1 MIVTAKSTFRPHIA
15 VCRHHTAPCVV
26 SALAVIC
33 MSTTVLVIE
42 DETSLRENLVD
53 LLMREGF
60 RTIASANGSDG
71 FYQAKTQ
78 TPDLVLCDVKMAGMS
93 GHEVLQELRQDPD
106 TANIAFIFL
115 SGQVEPAHVRQGMN
129 LGADD
134 YLLKPFQPK
143 ELITAIYSRLKRQA
157 ALVGSTTVD
166 RFPSTSI
173 SHPDQGL
180 MVNDRLPIGITD
192 DRRSIVDQRR
202 IETRRS
208 IVPAKQ
214 RDPLTN
220 LPSRA
225 ALPSILQATLDK
237 AREYDYL
244 ITVLSLN
251 IVRFSSINAA
261 YGFACG
267 DVILHQL
274 ASRLQQQIGD
284 RGIIVRTNGDEFMIV
299 LDNLSWEEDA
309 LRWAD
314 RIWHSCGEAC
324 YVEGR
329 QIDLQIAI
337 GGATVQHGQ
346 STPEQL
352 MLQAD
357 MARRACEK
365 WGGQVPYIFHDAN
378 LSAQTVEQR
387 LLETDLTRAIHQGEF
402 QIHYQPQ
409 ITLPTGQI
417 TGVEALLRWRHPYRG
432 MVSPE
437 RFITIAEEMG
447 LIVPIGEWVL
457 RTACLQ
463 VKRWQHLSPVPLKVS
478 VNLSIRQLQQENLAG
493 QITRI
498 LQSVDLHPCQLTLE
512 LTETNLMAD
521 IDQAI
526 HTLKVLQS
534 LGIKIAIDDFGKGYS
549 SLHYLSRLPIDI
561 LKIDQSFVR
570 RLPDDIQAIAISNA
584 IITLAHDLKLGIVA
598 EGVET
603 EPQVRWLTAH
613 GCDVMQG
620 HLYSPAL
627 PAEDFAALLQ
637 LNCA

>member
-1 MIVTAKSTFRPHIA
+1 
-15 VCRHHTAPCVV
+15 
-26 SALAVIC
+26 

-42 DETSLRENLVD
+42 DETSLRENLVN

-60 RTIASANGSDG
+60 ATIAAANGSDG
-71 FYQAKTQ
+71 FHQAKTQ
-78 TPDLVLCDVKMAGMS
+78 SPDLILCDIKMS
-93 GHEVLQELRQDPD
+93 GINGYEVLELLRQDPD
-106 TANIAFIFL
+106 TANVAFIFL
-115 SGQVEPAHVRQGMN
+115 SGQVEPAHIRQGMN

-143 ELITAIYSRLKRQA
+143 ELLQAIHSRLKRQ
-157 ALVGSTTVD
+157 STVTD
-166 RFPSTSI
+166 
-173 SHPDQGL
+173 GL
-180 MVNDRLPIGITD
+180 RSRVAPIVSRVTPMRRGATI
-192 DRRSIVDQRR
+192 DRRS
-202 IETRRS
+202 T
-208 IVPAKQ
+208 P
-214 RDPLTN
+214 PLIP
-220 LPSRA
+220 LPDHQFDTLTQLPNRA
-225 ALPSILQATLDK
+225 ALTPILQTTLDK
-237 AREYDYL
+237 AREYDYR

-261 YGFACG
+261 FGFAVG

-274 ASRLQQQIGD
+274 ATRLQQQIGD
-284 RGIIVRTNGDEFMIV
+284 DGTVVRTNGDEFTIV

-309 LRWAD
+309 LHWAD
-314 RIWHSCGEAC
+314 KIWHICAASCD
-324 YVEGR
+324 VDGR
-329 QIDLQIAI
+329 RIDLQIAI
-337 GGATVQHGQ
+337 GGVSVHHGQ

-357 MARRACEK
+357 MARRSCEK

-378 LSAQTVEQR
+378 LTAQTVEQR

-417 TGVEALLRWRHPYRG
+417 TGVEALIRWRHPYRG
-432 MVSPE
+432 MVSPD

-463 VKRWQHLSPVPLKVS
+463 VKQWQDLSPMPLKVS
-478 VNLSIRQLQQENLAG
+478 VNLSIRQLQQEDLAG

-526 HTLKVLQS
+526 QTLKRLQT

-570 RLPDDIQAIAISNA
+570 RLPDDPQAIAISNA
-584 IITLAHDLKLGIVA
+584 IITLAHDLKLEIVA

-603 EPQVRWLTAH
+603 DQQVQFLTAH
-613 GCDVMQG
+613 GCQVMQG

-627 PAEDFAALLQ
+627 PAEEFAALLQ
-637 LNCA
+637 QRNCA

>member
-1 MIVTAKSTFRPHIA
+1 VHGIP
-15 VCRHHTAPCVV
+15 
-26 SALAVIC
+26 ALAVIR

-42 DETSLRENLVD
+42 DETRLRENLVD

-60 RTIASANGSDG
+60 RAIAAANGVDG

-78 TPDLVLCDVKMAGMS
+78 NPDLVLCDVKMDGMS
-93 GHEVLQELRQDPD
+93 GHQVLQELRQDPD
-106 TANIAFIFL
+106 TAKIAFIFL
-115 SGQVEPAHVRQGMN
+115 TGQVEPAHVRQGMN

-143 ELITAIYSRLKRQA
+143 ELIQAIYSRLKRQSVLA
-157 ALVGSTTVD
+157 SADRPTVTGGSMNDVM
-166 RFPSTSI
+166 P
-173 SHPDQGL
+173 PEP
-180 MVNDRLPIGITD
+180 MVNDRLPIGLP
-192 DRRSIVDQRR
+192 DRRR
-202 IETRRS
+202 EPLRS
-208 IVPAKQ
+208 VISAPPHDA
-214 RDPLTN
+214 LTN

-225 ALPSILQATLDK
+225 ALPSILQATLEK

-261 YGFACG
+261 FGFAVG
-267 DVILHQL
+267 DAILHQL
-274 ASRLQQQIGD
+274 ASRLHQQVGD
-284 RGIIVRTNGDEFMIV
+284 RGIVVRTNGDEFMIV

-309 LRWAD
+309 LHWAD
-314 RIWHSCGEAC
+314 QIWHSCAEAC

-329 QIDLQIAI
+329 RIDLQIAI
-337 GGATVQHGQ
+337 GGAYVQHGQ

-352 MLQAD
+352 MLQVD

-378 LSAQTVEQR
+378 LAAQTVEQR

-409 ITLPTGQI
+409 ITLPEGRI

-478 VNLSIRQLQQENLAG
+478 VNLSIRQLQQEDLAG

-512 LTETNLMAD
+512 LTETNLMVD

-570 RLPDDIQAIAISNA
+570 RLPDDHQAIAISNA

-603 EPQVRWLTAH
+603 EPQVHFLTAH
-613 GCDVMQG
+613 GCHVMQG

-637 LNCA
+637 LRNCA

>member
-1 MIVTAKSTFRPHIA
+1 
-15 VCRHHTAPCVV
+15 
-26 SALAVIC
+26 

-60 RTIASANGSDG
+60 RTIAAANGSDG
-71 FYQAKTQ
+71 FDQAKAQ
-78 TPDLVLCDVKMAGMS
+78 NPDLVLCDVKMEGMS

-115 SGQVEPAHVRQGMN
+115 SGQVEPAHIRQGMN

-143 ELITAIYSRLKRQA
+143 ELISAIYSRLKRQA
-157 ALVGSTTVD
+157 ILVTAPAD
-166 RFPSTSI
+166 RPTITINGI
-173 SHPDQGL
+173 SLKDQA
-180 MVNDRLPIGITD
+180 PIID
-192 DRRSIVDQRR
+192 DRPTMGTTADRPAIVDQRR

-208 IVPAKQ
+208 VVPAKQ

-225 ALPSILQATLDK
+225 ALPSILQATLEK

-261 YGFACG
+261 YGFAFG
-267 DVILHQL
+267 DRILHQL
-274 ASRLQQQIGD
+274 AFRLQQQIGD
-284 RGIIVRTNGDEFMIV
+284 HGMIVRTNGDEFMIV

-309 LRWAD
+309 LCWAD
-314 RIWHSCGEAC
+314 QIWHSCAEAC
-324 YVEGR
+324 YVDGR
-329 QIDLQIAI
+329 RIDLQIAI
-337 GGATVQHGQ
+337 GGAYVQHGQ

-463 VKRWQHLSPVPLKVS
+463 VKCWQHLSPVPLKVS
-478 VNLSIRQLQQENLAG
+478 VNLSIRQLQQEDLAD

-603 EPQVRWLTAH
+603 EPQVRWLTEH
-613 GCDVMQG
+613 GCHVMQG

-627 PAEDFAALLQ
+627 PVEDFAALLEQ
-637 LNCA
+637 RNCA

>member
-1 MIVTAKSTFRPHIA
+1 
-15 VCRHHTAPCVV
+15 
-26 SALAVIC
+26 

-42 DETSLRENLVD
+42 DESSLRENLVN
-53 LLMREGF
+53 LLLREGF
-60 RTIASANGSDG
+60 RAIGAANGADG

-78 TPDLVLCDVKMAGMS
+78 NPDLVLCDVKMDGMS
-93 GHEVLQELRQDPD
+93 GHQVLQELRQDPT
-106 TANIAFIFL
+106 TAKIAFIFL
-115 SGQVEPAHVRQGMN
+115 TGQVEPAHVRQGMN

-143 ELITAIYSRLKRQA
+143 DLIQAIYSRLKRQSV
-157 ALVGSTTVD
+157 LVSADHPMVVSGRMSHVTPPEQTV
-166 RFPSTSI
+166 T
-173 SHPDQGL
+173 
-180 MVNDRLPIGITD
+180 DRLPIGMP
-192 DRRSIVDQRR
+192 DRRREPLRLV
-202 IETRRS
+202 T
-208 IVPAKQ
+208 PAQ
-214 RDPLTN
+214 PHDALTN
-220 LPSRA
+220 LPSRV
-225 ALPSILQATLDK
+225 ALPSILQATLEK

-244 ITVLSLN
+244 ITVFSLN

-261 YGFACG
+261 FGFAVG
-267 DVILHQL
+267 DAILHQL
-274 ASRLQQQIGD
+274 AARLHQQVGD
-284 RGIIVRTNGDEFMIV
+284 RGIVVRTNGDEFMIV

-309 LRWAD
+309 MHWAD
-314 RIWHSCGEAC
+314 QIWHSCAEAC

-329 QIDLQIAI
+329 RIDLQIAI
-337 GGATVQHGQ
+337 GGTYVQHGQ

-352 MLQAD
+352 MLQVD

-409 ITLPTGQI
+409 ITLPQGQI
-417 TGVEALLRWRHPYRG
+417 TGLEALLRWRHPYRG

-478 VNLSIRQLQQENLAG
+478 VNLSIRQLQQEDLAG

-526 HTLKVLQS
+526 HTLKILQS

-570 RLPDDIQAIAISNA
+570 RLPDDHQAIAISNA

-613 GCDVMQG
+613 GCHVMQG

-637 LNCA
+637 LRNCA

>member
-1 MIVTAKSTFRPHIA
+1 MGLVSQSLQQVECLIF
-15 VCRHHTAPCVV
+15 AP
-26 SALAVIC
+26 AVIR

-42 DETSLRENLVD
+42 DETSLRENLLT

-60 RTIASANGSDG
+60 RTIAAANGQDG
-71 FYQAKTQ
+71 FQQAKTQ
-78 TPDLVLCDVKMAGMS
+78 KPAIVLCDIKMPGMS
-93 GHEVLQELRQDPD
+93 GYEVLQELRQDPD
-106 TANIAFIFL
+106 TANLPFIFL
-115 SGQVEPAHVRQGMN
+115 SGQVEAGHIRQGMN

-134 YLLKPFQPK
+134 YLLKPFQPQ
-143 ELITAIYSRLKRQA
+143 ELIAAINSRLKRQA
-157 ALVGSTTVD
+157 LLALA
-166 RFPSTSI
+166 
-173 SHPDQGL
+173 L
-180 MVNDRLPIGITD
+180 A
-192 DRRSIVDQRR
+192 QRPTLSNSVR
-202 IETRRS
+202 GDAAES
-208 IVPAKQ
+208 SNPHH
-214 RDPLTN
+214 DPLTR
-220 LPSRA
+220 LPDRT
-225 ALPSILQATLDK
+225 ALPALLQTTLDK
-237 AREYDYL
+237 AREYDHL
-244 ITVLSLN
+244 TTVLSLN

-261 YGFACG
+261 FGFSVG
-267 DVILHQL
+267 DVVLRQL
-274 ASRLQQQIGD
+274 ATRLVQLIGD
-284 RGIIVRTNGDEFMIV
+284 RGIVARTNGDEFTIV
-299 LDNLSWEEDA
+299 LDGLSWEEDA
-309 LRWAD
+309 LRWANQV
-314 RIWHSCGEAC
+314 WHACGAGC
-324 YVEGR
+324 DVEGR

-337 GGATVQHGQ
+337 GGAYVQHGQ

-409 ITLPTGQI
+409 ITLPQGTI

-463 VKRWQHLSPVPLKVS
+463 VKQWQHLSPFPLKIS
-478 VNLSIRQLQQENLAG
+478 VNLSIRQLQQEDLAE

-512 LTETNLMAD
+512 LTETNLLAD

-526 HTLKVLQS
+526 QTLKSLQT
-534 LGIKIAIDDFGKGYS
+534 LGIQIAIDDFGKGYS

-570 RLPDDIQAIAISNA
+570 RLPDDNQAIAISNA

-603 EPQVRWLTAH
+603 PQQVEFLTAH
-613 GCDVMQG
+613 GCQVMQG

-627 PAEDFAALLQ
+627 SAEALAQLLAQQNPTNPASHHPSPEND
-637 LNCA
+637 

>member
-1 MIVTAKSTFRPHIA
+1 
-15 VCRHHTAPCVV
+15 
-26 SALAVIC
+26 

-42 DETSLRENLVD
+42 DETSLRENLVN
-53 LLMREGF
+53 LLAREGF
-60 RTIASANGSDG
+60 STIAAANGADG
-71 FYQAKTQ
+71 FQQAKSQ
-78 TPDLVLCDVKMAGMS
+78 SPDLILCDIKMS
-93 GHEVLQELRQDPD
+93 GIDGYEVLQLLRQDPD
-106 TANIAFIFL
+106 TADVAFIFL
-115 SGQVEPAHVRQGMN
+115 SGQVEPAHIRQGMN

-143 ELITAIYSRLKRQA
+143 ELLQAIYSRLKRQSHLTTSDRPLR
-157 ALVGSTTVD
+157 LVTPIST
-166 RFPSTSI
+166 
-173 SHPDQGL
+173 GL
-180 MVNDRLPIGITD
+180 GTIE
-192 DRRSIVDQRR
+192 RRSNVPDRQRP
-202 IETRRS
+202 TRRS
-208 IVPAKQ
+208 DSTQ
-214 RDPLTN
+214 FDPLTQ

-225 ALPSILQATLDK
+225 ALTPILQKTLDQ

-261 YGFACG
+261 YGFAVG
-267 DVILHQL
+267 DVILHQF
-274 ASRLQQQIGD
+274 ATRLQQQVGEDGTVI
-284 RGIIVRTNGDEFMIV
+284 RTNGDEFAIV

-309 LRWAD
+309 LHWAD
-314 RIWHSCGEAC
+314 KIWHTCAESC

-329 QIDLQIAI
+329 RIDLQIAI
-337 GGATVQHGQ
+337 GGASVQHGQ

-357 MARRACEK
+357 MARRSCEK

-378 LSAQTVEQR
+378 LAAQTVEQR

-409 ITLPTGQI
+409 ITLPTGAI
-417 TGVEALLRWRHPYRG
+417 TGVEALIRWRHPYRG
-432 MVSPE
+432 MVSPD

-463 VKRWQHLSPVPLKVS
+463 VKRWQDLSPVPLKVS
-478 VNLSIRQLQQENLAG
+478 VNLSIRQLQQEDLAG

-526 HTLKVLQS
+526 VTLKRLQN

-570 RLPDDIQAIAISNA
+570 RLPDDPQAIAISNA
-584 IITLAHDLKLGIVA
+584 IITLAHDLNLGIVA
-598 EGVET
+598 EGVEN
-603 EPQVRWLTAH
+603 EQQVQFLTTH
-613 GCDVMQG
+613 GCHVMQG

-637 LNCA
+637 QPNYA

>member
-1 MIVTAKSTFRPHIA
+1 
-15 VCRHHTAPCVV
+15 
-26 SALAVIC
+26 

-42 DETSLRENLVD
+42 DETNLRENLVN
-53 LLMREGF
+53 LLTREGF
-60 RTIASANGSDG
+60 RTIAAANGSEG
-71 FYQAKTQ
+71 LHQAKTQ
-78 TPDLVLCDVKMAGMS
+78 KLDLVLCDIKMAGMD
-93 GHEVLQELRQDPD
+93 GYEVLQGLRQDPE
-106 TANIAFIFL
+106 TANLAFIFL
-115 SGQVEPAHVRQGMN
+115 SGQAEPAHVRQGMN

-143 ELITAIYSRLKRQA
+143 ELIQAIYSRLKRQSY
-157 ALVGSTTVD
+157 LVASPPIGANRLSAPIIPVT
-166 RFPSTSI
+166 
-173 SHPDQGL
+173 SHPPAIADSPAEA
-180 MVNDRLPIGITD
+180 RL
-192 DRRSIVDQRR
+192 S
-202 IETRRS
+202 S
-208 IVPAKQ
+208 VPRPPAQ
-214 RDPLTN
+214 YDPLTN

-225 ALPSILQATLDK
+225 ALPQLLQSTLDK

-244 ITVLSLN
+244 VAVLSLN

-261 YGFACG
+261 FGFAVG
-267 DVILHQL
+267 DIILRQI
-274 ASRLQQQIGD
+274 ATRLQQHIGD
-284 RGIIVRTNGDEFMIV
+284 RGMVARTNGDEFTIV

-314 RIWHSCGEAC
+314 QIWHVCAEAC
-324 YVEGR
+324 YVDGR
-329 QIDLQIAI
+329 RIDLQIAI
-337 GGATVQHGQ
+337 GGAYVQQGQ

-357 MARRACEK
+357 MARRSCEK

-378 LSAQTVEQR
+378 LAAQTVEQR

-409 ITLPTGQI
+409 ITLPSGQI
-417 TGVEALLRWRHPYRG
+417 SGVEALLRWRHPYRG
-432 MVSPE
+432 MVSPD

-463 VKRWQHLSPVPLKVS
+463 VKQWQHLCPVPLKVS
-478 VNLSIRQLQQENLAG
+478 VNLSIRQLQQEDIAG

-526 HTLKVLQS
+526 DTLKQLQS

-570 RLPDDIQAIAISNA
+570 RLPDDLQAIAISNA
-584 IITLAHDLKLGIVA
+584 IITLAHDLQLGIVA

-603 EPQVRWLTAH
+603 ERQVKFLTEH
-613 GCDVMQG
+613 GCNVMQG

-627 PAEDFAALLQ
+627 PPEELAVLLQ
-637 LNCA
+637 QQNCA

>member
-1 MIVTAKSTFRPHIA
+1 
-15 VCRHHTAPCVV
+15 
-26 SALAVIC
+26 

-42 DETSLRENLVD
+42 DETSLRENLVN
-53 LLMREGF
+53 LLAREGF
-60 RTIASANGSDG
+60 SAIAAANGTEG
-71 FYQAKTQ
+71 FQQAKTQ
-78 TPDLVLCDVKMAGMS
+78 NPDLILCDIKMAGID
-93 GHEVLQELRQDPD
+93 GYEVLQLLRQDPD
-106 TANIAFIFL
+106 TANVAFIFL
-115 SGQVEPAHVRQGMN
+115 SGQVEPAHIRQGMN

-143 ELITAIYSRLKRQA
+143 ELLQAIYSRLKRQA
-157 ALVGSTTVD
+157 TNRDRSLRLIAPIAASRGAVGST
-166 RFPSTSI
+166 
-173 SHPDQGL
+173 
-180 MVNDRLPIGITD
+180 
-192 DRRSIVDQRR
+192 DRRSTAPDRPR
-202 IETRRS
+202 PSRRS
-208 IVPAKQ
+208 DSPQ
-214 RDPLTN
+214 FDPLTQ

-225 ALPSILQATLDK
+225 ALNSILQTTLDQ

-244 ITVLSLN
+244 VTVLSLN

-261 YGFACG
+261 YGFAVG
-267 DVILHQL
+267 DVILHQF
-274 ASRLQQQIGD
+274 ATRLQQQIGD
-284 RGIIVRTNGDEFMIV
+284 DGTVIRTNGDEFAIV

-309 LRWAD
+309 VHWAD
-314 RIWHSCGEAC
+314 KIWHTCTESC
-324 YVEGR
+324 YVDGR
-329 QIDLQIAI
+329 RIDLQIAI
-337 GGATVQHGQ
+337 GGAAVQHGQ
-346 STPEQL
+346 STPEQV

-357 MARRACEK
+357 MARRSCEK
-365 WGGQVPYIFHDAN
+365 WGGQMPYIFHDAN
-378 LSAQTVEQR
+378 LAAQTVEQR

-409 ITLPTGQI
+409 ITLPAGTI
-417 TGVEALLRWRHPYRG
+417 TGVEALIRWRHPYRG
-432 MVSPE
+432 MVSPD

-463 VKRWQHLSPVPLKVS
+463 VKRWQGLSPLPLKVS
-478 VNLSIRQLQQENLAG
+478 VNLSIRQLQQEDLAG

-526 HTLKVLQS
+526 RTLKRLQH
-534 LGIKIAIDDFGKGYS
+534 LGITIAIDDFGKGYS

-570 RLPDDIQAIAISNA
+570 RLPDDPQAIAISNA

-598 EGVET
+598 EGVEN
-603 EPQVRWLTAH
+603 ESQVQFLTNH
-613 GCDVMQG
+613 GCHVMQG

-627 PAEDFAALLQ
+627 PAEAFAALLQ
-637 LNCA
+637 QRNWG

>member
-1 MIVTAKSTFRPHIA
+1 
-15 VCRHHTAPCVV
+15 
-26 SALAVIC
+26 

-42 DETSLRENLVD
+42 DETSLRENLLT

-60 RTIASANGSDG
+60 RTIAAANGSEG
-71 FYQAKTQ
+71 FQQAKAQ
-78 TPDLVLCDVKMAGMS
+78 KPAIVLCDIKMPGMS
-93 GHEVLQELRQDPD
+93 GYEVLQEMRQDPD
-106 TANIAFIFL
+106 TANLPFIFL
-115 SGQVEPAHVRQGMN
+115 SGQVEPGHIRQGMN

-134 YLLKPFQPK
+134 YLLKPFQPQ
-143 ELITAIYSRLKRQA
+143 ELIAAIHSRLKRQA
-157 ALVGSTTVD
+157 LLAAALAQSPTFTRPAVG
-166 RFPSTSI
+166 
-173 SHPDQGL
+173 
-180 MVNDRLPIGITD
+180 D
-192 DRRSIVDQRR
+192 DPEQL
-202 IETRRS
+202 
-208 IVPAKQ
+208 ALHY
-214 RDPLTN
+214 DPLTQ
-220 LPSRA
+220 LPDRT
-225 ALPSILQATLDK
+225 ALPQILQKTLDK
-237 AREYDYL
+237 AREYDHL

-261 YGFACG
+261 FGFAVG
-267 DVILHQL
+267 DVVLRQL
-274 ASRLQQQIGD
+274 ATRLLHLVGD
-284 RGIIVRTNGDEFMIV
+284 QGTVARTNGDEFTIV
-299 LDNLSWEEDA
+299 LDHLSWEEDA

-314 RIWHSCGEAC
+314 KVWHACAEAC
-324 YVEGR
+324 DVDGR
-329 QIDLQIAI
+329 RIDLQTAI
-337 GGATVQHGQ
+337 GGVCVQHGQ
-346 STPEQL
+346 STPDQL

-357 MARRACEK
+357 MARRSCEK
-365 WGGQVPYIFHDAN
+365 WAGQVPYIFHDAN
-378 LSAQTVEQR
+378 LAAQTVEQR

-409 ITLPTGQI
+409 ITLPSGQV

-463 VKRWQHLSPVPLKVS
+463 VKQWQHLSPFPLKVS
-478 VNLSIRQLQQENLAG
+478 VNLSIRQLQQEDLAE

-512 LTETNLMAD
+512 LTETNLLAD

-526 HTLKVLQS
+526 QTLKALQT

-570 RLPDDIQAIAISNA
+570 RLPDDNQAIAISNA
-584 IITLAHDLKLGIVA
+584 IITLAHDLKLGIIA

-603 EPQVRWLTAH
+603 EPQVAFLMAH
-613 GCDVMQG
+613 GCHVMQG

-627 PAEDFAALLQ
+627 SAEDFAVLLQ
-637 LNCA
+637 QRNSASGGQCSHNSVTIDAGTGNSD

>member
-1 MIVTAKSTFRPHIA
+1 
-15 VCRHHTAPCVV
+15 
-26 SALAVIC
+26 

-60 RTIASANGSDG
+60 RTIAAANGSDG
-71 FYQAKTQ
+71 FDQAKAQ
-78 TPDLVLCDVKMAGMS
+78 NPDLVLCDVKMEGMS

-115 SGQVEPAHVRQGMN
+115 SGQVEPAHIRQGMN

-143 ELITAIYSRLKRQA
+143 ELISAIYSRLKRQA
-157 ALVGSTTVD
+157 VCVSAPDDRPTITLNGISLKDQESIVD
-166 RFPSTSI
+166 
-173 SHPDQGL
+173 
-180 MVNDRLPIGITD
+180 DRLPIGTP
-192 DRRSIVDQRR
+192 DRRRAP
-202 IETRRS
+202 RRS
-208 IVPAKQ
+208 VVSAKQ
-214 RDPLTN
+214 HDPLTK
-220 LPSRA
+220 LPGRA
-225 ALPSILQATLDK
+225 ALPGILQATLEK
-237 AREYDYL
+237 AREYDYQ

-261 YGFACG
+261 YGFAVG
-267 DVILHQL
+267 DVILRQL
-274 ASRLQQQIGD
+274 ASRLQQQIAD
-284 RGIIVRTNGDEFMIV
+284 HGIIVRTNGDEFMIV

-314 RIWHSCGEAC
+314 QIWHSCAEAC
-324 YVEGR
+324 YVDGR
-329 QIDLQIAI
+329 RIDLQIAI
-337 GGATVQHGQ
+337 GGASVQHGQ

-357 MARRACEK
+357 MARRSCEQ

-409 ITLPTGQI
+409 ITLPSGQI

-478 VNLSIRQLQQENLAG
+478 VNLSIRQLQQEDLAG

-521 IDQAI
+521 IEQAI

-627 PAEDFAALLQ
+627 PVEDFAALLQ
-637 LNCA
+637 QRNCA

>member
-1 MIVTAKSTFRPHIA
+1 
-15 VCRHHTAPCVV
+15 
-26 SALAVIC
+26 

-42 DETSLRENLVD
+42 DETSLRENLVN

-60 RTIASANGSDG
+60 ATIAAANGSDG
-71 FYQAKTQ
+71 FHQAKTQ
-78 TPDLVLCDVKMAGMS
+78 SPDLILCDIKMS
-93 GHEVLQELRQDPD
+93 GINGYEVLELLRQDPD
-106 TANIAFIFL
+106 TANVAFIFL

-143 ELITAIYSRLKRQA
+143 ELLQAIHSRLKRQSSVA
-157 ALVGSTTVD
+157 TIA
-166 RFPSTSI
+166 RP
-173 SHPDQGL
+173 Q
-180 MVNDRLPIGITD
+180 PIVAPGTIATPP
-192 DRRSIVDQRR
+192 RRSPL
-202 IETRRS
+202 TTTPNRRS
-208 IVPAKQ
+208 PARQ
-214 RDPLTN
+214 FDTLTQLPNRD
-220 LPSRA
+220 
-225 ALPSILQATLDK
+225 ALAPILQATLEK

-261 YGFACG
+261 FGFAVG
-267 DVILHQL
+267 DIILHQL
-274 ASRLQQQIGD
+274 ATRLQQQIGD
-284 RGIIVRTNGDEFMIV
+284 DGTVVRTNGDEFTIV

-309 LRWAD
+309 LHWAD
-314 RIWHSCGEAC
+314 KIWHICAESCD
-324 YVEGR
+324 VDGR
-329 QIDLQIAI
+329 RIDLQIAI
-337 GGATVQHGQ
+337 GGVAVHHGQ

-357 MARRACEK
+357 MARRSCEK

-378 LSAQTVEQR
+378 LAAQTVEQR

-417 TGVEALLRWRHPYRG
+417 TGVEALIRWRHPYRG
-432 MVSPE
+432 MVSPD

-463 VKRWQHLSPVPLKVS
+463 VKRWQDLSPVPLKVS
-478 VNLSIRQLQQENLAG
+478 VNLSIRQLQQEDLAG

-526 HTLKVLQS
+526 QTLKRLQT

-570 RLPDDIQAIAISNA
+570 RLPDDHQAIAISNA
-584 IITLAHDLKLGIVA
+584 IITLAHDLKLEIVA

-603 EPQVRWLTAH
+603 ERQVQFLTAH
-613 GCDVMQG
+613 GCQVMQG

-627 PAEDFAALLQ
+627 PPEEFAALLQ
-637 LNCA
+637 QRNCA

>member
-1 MIVTAKSTFRPHIA
+1 
-15 VCRHHTAPCVV
+15 
-26 SALAVIC
+26 
-33 MSTTVLVIE
+33 MSTTVLIIE
-42 DETSLRENLVD
+42 DETRLRENLVS

-60 RTIASANGSDG
+60 RTIAAANGTDG
-71 FYQAKTQ
+71 FHQAKTQ
-78 TPDLVLCDVKMAGMS
+78 SPDLVLCDIKMAGMS
-93 GHEVLQELRQDPD
+93 GHQVLQELRQDPI
-106 TANIAFIFL
+106 TAKIAFIFL
-115 SGQVEPAHVRQGMN
+115 TGQVEPAHVRQGMN

-143 ELITAIYSRLKRQA
+143 ELIQAIYSRLKRQSV
-157 ALVGSTTVD
+157 LVSDPDPATVAHND
-166 RFPSTSI
+166 VSDIIQLESI
-173 SHPDQGL
+173 AQAQ
-180 MVNDRLPIGITD
+180 LPIGITD
-192 DRRSIVDQRR
+192 RRR
-202 IETRRS
+202 EPLRS
-208 IVPAKQ
+208 VIPAAPH
-214 RDPLTN
+214 DTLTN
-220 LPSRA
+220 LPSRT
-225 ALPSILQATLDK
+225 ALPSILQATLEK

-261 YGFACG
+261 YGFAVG
-267 DVILHQL
+267 DAILHQL
-274 ASRLQQQIGD
+274 AARLHQQVGD
-284 RGIIVRTNGDEFMIV
+284 RGIVVRTNGDEFMIV
-299 LDNLSWEEDA
+299 LDNLRWEEDA
-309 LRWAD
+309 LHWAD
-314 RIWHSCGEAC
+314 QIWHSCVAAC
-324 YVEGR
+324 DVEGR
-329 QIDLQIAI
+329 RIDLQIAI
-337 GGATVQHGQ
+337 GGTHVKHGQ

-352 MLQAD
+352 MLQVD

-463 VKRWQHLSPVPLKVS
+463 VKQWQHLSPVPLKVS
-478 VNLSIRQLQQENLAG
+478 VNLSIRQLQQEDLAG

-613 GCDVMQG
+613 GCHVIQG
-620 HLYSPAL
+620 HLYSRAL

-637 LNCA
+637 RRNCA